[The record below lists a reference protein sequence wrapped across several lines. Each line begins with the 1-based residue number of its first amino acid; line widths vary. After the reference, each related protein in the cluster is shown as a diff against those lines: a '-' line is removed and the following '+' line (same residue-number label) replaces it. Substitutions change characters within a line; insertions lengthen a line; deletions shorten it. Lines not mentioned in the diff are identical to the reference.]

1 MKNPNVVDF
10 FLPFFNEYFLR
21 NLMKN
26 QRKTWEVEGCV
37 WCLFHAHCKLGA
49 TMEQIIGLRL
59 WAVAFDEPIPFWM
72 QHIGANW
79 NDIISWAVTLLKSK
93 ADCSWCYAFLIG
105 FMCAVAGTLEV
116 LKKST
121 PNLRSAD
128 HHLSSFLSSATMLSC
143 ICISS
148 MINHFQLLLREQH
161 SFLLISMNLIQAL
174 LVLIRCITLSF
185 SWWHW
190 DLWSKIAETKFRY
203 FIYLF
208 QLLLSF
214 H

>member
-1 MKNPNVVDF
+1 
-10 FLPFFNEYFLR
+10 
-21 NLMKN
+21 
-26 QRKTWEVEGCV
+26 
-37 WCLFHAHCKLGA
+37 
-49 TMEQIIGLRL
+49 
-59 WAVAFDEPIPFWM
+59 M

-190 DLWSKIAETKFRY
+190 DLWSKIAETKFQY